1 MKCIDAIEGT
11 VKCILKELHV
21 NCTETGMD
29 DSDYISRAKSVIEA
43 TDRYIRNNPELIEK
57 PELLKQVLYV
67 YSRNLWIIGQQPA
80 AAAGKLEWERP
91 IRGEN
96 EDYQTYYYDYLY
108 DKGLYPG

>member
-21 NCTETGMD
+21 NSTKTEMD
-29 DSDYISRAKSVIEA
+29 DSEYISYAKSVIEA
-43 TDRYIRNNPELIEK
+43 TDRYIQKNPELVEA

-67 YSRNLWIIGQQPA
+67 YSRNLWIMGQQTDSTNGPHA
-80 AAAGKLEWERP
+80 DASIAHE
-91 IRGEN
+91 

-108 DKGLYPG
+108 DRGIYPI